1 MEIGALAVNLSRQDS
16 YRDDDRPTEKL
27 DGDRAFVR
35 LRGADVLATTFSAR
49 AADLS
54 VPNLDNKS
62 LAINPDD
69 VRQSEPIG
77 AAQTRDDDTF
87 GINDVESTRAA
98 LDRRGGAALSL
109 GIAGWVGEQVISA
122 H

>member
-1 MEIGALAVNLSRQDS
+1 MATGRWFVCSALTL
-16 YRDDDRPTEKL
+16 
-27 DGDRAFVR
+27 
-35 LRGADVLATTFSAR
+35 LATTFSAR

-62 LAINPDD
+62 LAIKPDD
-69 VRQSEPIG
+69 VRQSDAI

-87 GINDVESTRAA
+87 RINDLESTRAA
-98 LDRRGGAALSL
+98 LDRRAGPALSL
-109 GIAGWVGEQVISA
+109 SVTGWVGEQIISA

>member
-1 MEIGALAVNLSRQDS
+1 MATGRW
-16 YRDDDRPTEKL
+16 
-27 DGDRAFVR
+27 FVCAG
-35 LRGADVLATTFSAR
+35 LMLFATTFSAR

-62 LAINPDD
+62 LAIKPDD
-69 VRQSEPIG
+69 VRQSDAIA

-87 GINDVESTRAA
+87 RIKDLESTRAA
-98 LDRRGGAALSL
+98 LDRRAGPALSL
-109 GIAGWVGEQVISA
+109 SVTGWVGEQIISA

>member
-1 MEIGALAVNLSRQDS
+1 MATGRWFVYAALTL
-16 YRDDDRPTEKL
+16 
-27 DGDRAFVR
+27 
-35 LRGADVLATTFSAR
+35 LATFSAR

-62 LAINPDD
+62 LAIKPDD
-69 VRQSEPIG
+69 VRQSDAIA

-87 GINDVESTRAA
+87 RINDLESTRAA
-98 LDRRGGAALSL
+98 LDRRAGPALSL
-109 GIAGWVGEQVISA
+109 SVTGWVGEQIISA

>member
-1 MEIGALAVNLSRQDS
+1 M
-16 YRDDDRPTEKL
+16 DDRPTEKF
-27 DGDRAFVR
+27 DGGRALVR

-49 AADLS
+49 AAGLS

-62 LAINPDD
+62 LAINRDD
-69 VRQSEPIG
+69 VRQSDPIG

-87 GINDVESTRAA
+87 RINDVESTRAA
-98 LDRRGGAALSL
+98 LDRRAGAALSL
-109 GIAGWVGEQVISA
+109 SITGWVGEQVISA

>member
-1 MEIGALAVNLSRQDS
+1 MTPTIAGVCRTRHTQWKLARSPS
-16 YRDDDRPTEKL
+16 ICPAKTHIEMDDRPTEKL
-27 DGDRAFVR
+27 DGDRALVR

-69 VRQSEPIG
+69 VRQSDPIA

-87 GINDVESTRAA
+87 RINDVEFDTGRS
-98 LDRRGGAALSL
+98 
-109 GIAGWVGEQVISA
+109 
-122 H
+122 